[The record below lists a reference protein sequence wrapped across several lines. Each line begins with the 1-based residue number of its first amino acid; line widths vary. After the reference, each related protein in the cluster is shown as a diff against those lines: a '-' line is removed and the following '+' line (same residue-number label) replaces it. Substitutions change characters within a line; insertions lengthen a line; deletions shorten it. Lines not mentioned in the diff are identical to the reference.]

1 MDSNELNKILG
12 GVIGALLIF
21 LLLNFASAKIYGTG
35 SAAPESDVLAFAI
48 DLEQVETAAEEEQE
62 EEGPDLATLAA
73 NADPEAGA
81 RVFSQCRSCHK
92 IEDGQNGIGPHLW
105 GVVGRDIASVDGF
118 TYSGSLESKEGAWTL
133 EELSAF
139 LTKPSAYAPG
149 TNMVYNGL
157 RKPEDRVNVIAYLNE
172 ADGTPEPLVPA
183 GAAADAGAGEGDVPA
198 DGDAPAEGEA
208 PAEGDGT
215 TNE

>member
-1 MDSNELNKILG
+1 MQLRTH
-12 GVIGALLIF
+12 V
-21 LLLNFASAKIYGTG
+21 
-35 SAAPESDVLAFAI
+35 SAAALAAG
-48 DLEQVETAAEEEQE
+48 LATAAQ
-62 EEGPDLATLAA
+62 PA
-73 NADPEAGA
+73 
-81 RVFSQCRSCHK
+81 
-92 IEDGQNGIGPHLW
+92 
-105 GVVGRDIASVDGF
+105 
-118 TYSGSLESKEGAWTL
+118 GAWTL